1 MNGWAQDLLYA
12 FRVLRKSPG
21 FTAVAVLSLALGIGA
36 TTAAFSVLNAA
47 LLRPL
52 PVAEPRRLVLLLP
65 ERRGQRYILFNP
77 IFEELRRRQHMLSGM
92 FDVSGAPFLKVTFAG
107 AVGPTYVRGSLVSGS
122 YFSVLG
128 LSPSHG
134 RLLSEGDD
142 EIAGTPGST
151 GCAAVI
157 SHRFWIR
164 QFQQDPAAVGRA
176 LRVRDA
182 DCTIVGVAP
191 AGFDGHQAGYS
202 VDVWVPLR
210 ALTDPKLL
218 ASHGMAFFAGVMG
231 RLREGA
237 TVGQAEAEL
246 TSLYRRIQAS
256 EPAPPPNSG
265 AAPVRPDELR
275 MRLTSGAQGL
285 DAVRRQL
292 GEPLRIVMAM
302 VSPARRAAAVD
313 PMVALRYE

>member
-1 MNGWAQDLLYA
+1 FA
-12 FRVLRKSPG
+12 
-21 FTAVAVLSLALGIGA
+21 
-36 TTAAFSVLNAA
+36 
-47 LLRPL
+47 
-52 PVAEPRRLVLLLP
+52 
-65 ERRGQRYILFNP
+65 
-77 IFEELRRRQHMLSGM
+77 
-92 FDVSGAPFLKVTFAG
+92 VSGAPFLKVTLAG
-107 AVGPTYVRGSLVSGS
+107 AAGPTYLRGSLVSGS

-128 LSPSHG
+128 LAPSLG
-134 RLLSEGDD
+134 RLLSEHDD
-142 EIAGTPGST
+142 AIAGTPGST